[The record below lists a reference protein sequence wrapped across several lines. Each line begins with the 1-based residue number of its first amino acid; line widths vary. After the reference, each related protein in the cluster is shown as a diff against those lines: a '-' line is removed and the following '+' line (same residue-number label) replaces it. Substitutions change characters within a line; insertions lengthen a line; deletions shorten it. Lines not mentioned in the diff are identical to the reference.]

1 MTKPNGE
8 EGTEPAPAPPSEN
21 IDADPVVRTKS
32 DWNKVLQPEPHSIM
46 THSAG
51 FRQLDLV

>member
-32 DWNKVLQPEPHSIM
+32 DWNKVLQPEPLSIM